1 MFPNLTDSFRSS
13 NDDLGH
19 LVPAFGDAT
28 DDASLPSGLTWASS
42 TLRRHGS

>member
-1 MFPNLTDSFRSS
+1 MFPNRPDSFRSS
-13 NDDLGH
+13 DNDRCH
-19 LVPAFGDAT
+19 LVPAVGDAT